1 MQALCP
7 LCPGYATE
15 SSRKSSYV
23 LHSNFDAQSLCRR
36 EKGFQD
42 EHYPARWRL
51 VEWFNA
57 WPANDIIE
65 AAPRDD
71 PGAVQTVPGKR
82 KRNRANDPG
91 CDRLLHANRNELNAE
106 YLEEKHL
113 AEYRGIDKQTVVK
126 AIGWAQSQSDYV
138 FDFAEVGLYQHMA
151 QWQDMGTVASVLEKL
166 SIEVGLY
173 QRHWSNRDCLY
184 SHQQLSSF
192 KQKHGTLPRGPDI
205 EYFIDYM
212 PDVHRDVYLAA
223 NRRLDPMTLPNGI
236 HSTVRFLSKSM
247 MEGAQ
252 PCLGWMVTPS
262 VAFCARLIECQTCQ
276 LEQT

>member
-1 MQALCP
+1 M
-7 LCPGYATE
+7 
-15 SSRKSSYV
+15 
-23 LHSNFDAQSLCRR
+23 
-36 EKGFQD
+36 
-42 EHYPARWRL
+42 
-51 VEWFNA
+51 EWFNA

-192 KQKHGTLPRGPDI
+192 KQKHGWLWFESDHQDLLSIVYKKSPLLPGGP
-205 EYFIDYM
+205 
-212 PDVHRDVYLAA
+212 PGHVKLR
-223 NRRLDPMTLPNGI
+223 
-236 HSTVRFLSKSM
+236 
-247 MEGAQ
+247 
-252 PCLGWMVTPS
+252 PS
-262 VAFCARLIECQTCQ
+262 CP
-276 LEQT
+276 

>member
-15 SSRKSSYV
+15 SSRKV
-23 LHSNFDAQSLCRR
+23 LMSFIRTLMRKASAD
-36 EKGFQD
+36 EKNGFQD

-106 YLEEKHL
+106 YLEEN
-113 AEYRGIDKQTVVK
+113 I
-126 AIGWAQSQSDYV
+126 WQSIAASTNR
-138 FDFAEVGLYQHMA
+138 
-151 QWQDMGTVASVLEKL
+151 QW
-166 SIEVGLY
+166 
-173 QRHWSNRDCLY
+173 
-184 SHQQLSSF
+184 
-192 KQKHGTLPRGPDI
+192 
-205 EYFIDYM
+205 
-212 PDVHRDVYLAA
+212 
-223 NRRLDPMTLPNGI
+223 
-236 HSTVRFLSKSM
+236 
-247 MEGAQ
+247 
-252 PCLGWMVTPS
+252 
-262 VAFCARLIECQTCQ
+262 
-276 LEQT
+276 

>member
-1 MQALCP
+1 M
-7 LCPGYATE
+7 
-15 SSRKSSYV
+15 
-23 LHSNFDAQSLCRR
+23 
-36 EKGFQD
+36 
-42 EHYPARWRL
+42 
-51 VEWFNA
+51 
-57 WPANDIIE
+57 
-65 AAPRDD
+65 
-71 PGAVQTVPGKR
+71 
-82 KRNRANDPG
+82 
-91 CDRLLHANRNELNAE
+91 
-106 YLEEKHL
+106 EEKHL
-113 AEYRGIDKQTVVK
+113 AQYRGIDKQTVVK

-151 QWQDMGTVASVLEKL
+151 QWQGMGTVASVLEKL

-262 VAFCARLIECQTCQ
+262 VAFCASLIECQTCQ